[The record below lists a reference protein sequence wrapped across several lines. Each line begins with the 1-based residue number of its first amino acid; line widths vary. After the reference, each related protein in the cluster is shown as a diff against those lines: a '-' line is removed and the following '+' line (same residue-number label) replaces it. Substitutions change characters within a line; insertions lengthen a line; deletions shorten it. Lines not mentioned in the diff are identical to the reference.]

1 MATKTEIYEFRKKEE
16 NDFYNVEDFNN
27 NMDMMETA
35 LTEFD
40 DSGTAEG
47 VTSFPEMLAKL
58 VTGNKLAVTLKN
70 LKAGLQFV
78 LHAGSIVNNC
88 VTDNPNLPLSAA
100 QGKALQDL
108 INVLNNEQQKLSS
121 NINDKIYYL
130 RPRETKTW
138 TLRAPSFL
146 MIGASDTTAALLYI
160 TGNGF
165 KVLSKLPDSD
175 ISPIISVSNYHV
187 TITNPQDW
195 GINVIMLYA

>member
-1 MATKTEIYEFRKKEE
+1 MYKK
-16 NDFYNVEDFNN
+16 
-27 NMDMMETA
+27 
-35 LTEFD
+35 
-40 DSGTAEG
+40 
-47 VTSFPEMLAKL
+47 
-58 VTGNKLAVTLKN
+58 
-70 LKAGLQFV
+70 
-78 LHAGSIVNNC
+78 
-88 VTDNPNLPLSAA
+88 
-100 QGKALQDL
+100 L
-108 INVLNNEQQKLSS
+108 INIKFCRIFIEKWSKSS